1 MGAMRWSWIFDR
13 DLQRDFI
20 GGVGYRNTLVPSDD
34 ALKSISEGWPHGRER
49 GLTCETMTLPSD
61 AYGRAGGNAN

>member
-20 GGVGYRNTLVPSDD
+20 GGVGYRNTPVPSVD
-34 ALKSISEGWPHGRER
+34 ALNRFLKD
-49 GLTCETMTLPSD
+49 GLTEES
-61 AYGRAGGNAN
+61 GV